1 MQHPNA
7 EMVVTGIQNNKV
19 LSGLLLNRL
28 APKNKAKSEIAR
40 IQNNGVKKLSS
51 APPTTAAKPVAL
63 VLPLPEKPSRLLV
76 RAAPRSPLPM
86 R

>member
-19 LSGLLLNRL
+19 LSGPLLNRL
-28 APKNKAKSEIAR
+28 AAKNKAKNETER

-51 APPTTAAKPVAL
+51 ALPATAAKPVAL
-63 VLPLPEKPSRLLV
+63 ELSTI
-76 RAAPRSPLPM
+76 
-86 R
+86 